1 MVNVDTLHSF
11 LKIKESYQL
20 PGALMTTLLDKNLK
34 NQFLELISRD
44 QDLATDPLRD
54 YFQENHSNREA
65 MMQDYTPDCLCRL
78 VSRLE
83 PCRLNILD
91 LCAGTGSL
99 TLFTANQNTW
109 VQCEELSTRVLPV
122 LLMNLALRNFQ
133 GFVLNKDVVSN
144 NTEKAFKITSGDRF
158 SDIEV
163 CLEPAQDKFEL
174 IVSNPPYSLKWPGQ
188 KDLRLEGW
196 DTPPKSKA
204 DYLFI
209 LDALGR
215 LSENGTAI
223 FILPHGVLFRGAAEG
238 KIRKQL
244 IEKNL
249 IHTVIGLPDNM
260 FMNTGIPVCLV
271 VLKKNKQDSNV
282 LFIDASKSFSKRGK
296 VNVMEEEYISEVV
309 HAYQERKSVD
319 KFSSVVTLEKI
330 RENDYNL
337 NIPRYVDTYDYVPP
351 PNLIEVTNELMQIDQ
366 EIAEAQLKIAEGLS
380 NLQGNAHGINYPQ
393 DIAHVIDYLRGHR
406 R

>member
-1 MVNVDTLHSF
+1 MINVDTLHSF
-11 LKIKESYQL
+11 LGIKESYQL

-34 NQFLELISRD
+34 NQLLELISRD

-99 TLFTANQNTW
+99 TLFTANQNTL

-144 NTEKAFKITSGDRF
+144 NTEKAFKITPGDRF
-158 SDIEV
+158 SDVEV
-163 CLEPAQDKFEL
+163 CSGPTQDKFEL

-188 KDLRLEGW
+188 KDERLEGW

-204 DYLFI
+204 DYLFV

-215 LSENGTAI
+215 LSDNGAAI

-244 IEKNL
+244 IEQNL
-249 IHTVIGLPDNM
+249 VYAVIGLPGNM

-271 VLKKNKQDSNV
+271 VLKKNKQDNNV
-282 LFIDASKSFSKRGK
+282 LFIDASKRFIKHGK
-296 VNVMEEEYISEVV
+296 VNVMEEKQVNEVV
-309 HAYQERKSVD
+309 QAYQDRKAVD
-319 KFSSVVTLEKI
+319 KFSSVATLEKI

-337 NIPRYVDTYDYVPP
+337 NIPRYVDTYEYAPP

-380 NLQGNAHGINYPQ
+380 NLQGNAHGINYQQ
-393 DIAHVIDYLRGHR
+393 DMAHVIDYLRGPR
-406 R
+406 K